1 MSESAYALGR
11 SDEELDRLARQ
22 ARLIEPITRQFFRE
36 AGICAG
42 TRVLDVGSGV
52 GDANF
57 LAAGLVGEGGEVA
70 GVDRAAD
77 ASGGSRAREVSSR
90 CNGATDV
97 RRGPAVTAL
106 ELGRVGVRKVLQR
119 IGIIDESVTRLP
131 TDPAE
136 VVQLLGAP
144 WYEERLIR
152 LAKELGR
159 DPDSVRAESAGY
171 LREMAPSQDERALQ
185 AWGGFSRWLMR
196 AYDVLVDEDQ
206 MAQLRRLDRKA
217 SLAFAFSHRSYLD
230 GMLLPEVIQA
240 NRLRPAL
247 TFGGSNLNFFP
258 LGSWAKRTGTIFIRR
273 QTKDIPV
280 YRFALRAY
288 TAQLVQNHANLT
300 WSIAGGRTRTGNLR
314 PPLFGILRY
323 LADAVDEI
331 DGPQAYLVP
340 TSIVYDQLREVEAM
354 TTEAYGVV
362 KRPEDLRSL
371 VRLARQQGERLGR
384 AYVDFGEPLPLRK
397 RLGELRDE
405 ESGTGTV
412 IERIALDVE
421 HRINRAAPVTPTAV
435 VNLALLGAD
444 RSLSINEVLATVRP
458 LASYIAA
465 RNWAVAGAADLTN
478 RSTIR
483 WTLQQLVASG
493 VLSMYDAGTEAVW
506 GICADQH
513 LVAAFYR
520 NTAIHILVDRG
531 IAETALLAAVES
543 AELSGD
549 DLVLP
554 VTVRDEALR
563 LRELLKFEFLF
574 SARVRF
580 EKELADEM
588 RLIGAVGDTTTSA
601 AADEVRRLL
610 ESADL
615 LLAHLVLRPFL
626 DAYHIVADR
635 LAAYEDESF
644 DEAAFLTDCL
654 QVGKQWEL
662 QRRIASA
669 ESRSMELFKTALR
682 LARHREL
689 VDGFDDPAIA
699 ERRRQFADEI
709 ATATRRVNTI
719 ADLART
725 RGGTSWLSW
734 RR

>member
-1 MSESAYALGR
+1 
-11 SDEELDRLARQ
+11 
-22 ARLIEPITRQFFRE
+22 
-36 AGICAG
+36 
-42 TRVLDVGSGV
+42 
-52 GDANF
+52 
-57 LAAGLVGEGGEVA
+57 
-70 GVDRAAD
+70 
-77 ASGGSRAREVSSR
+77 
-90 CNGATDV
+90 
-97 RRGPAVTAL
+97 
-106 ELGRVGVRKVLQR
+106 VRKVLQR
-119 IGIIDESVTRLP
+119 TGIIDESMTPLS

-144 WYEERLIR
+144 WYEERLTR

-159 DPDSVRAESAGY
+159 DPDSVRAEAAGY
-171 LREMAPSQDERALQ
+171 LREMAPSLDEKALH
-185 AWGGFSRWLMR
+185 AWSGFSRWLMR

-206 MAQLRRLDRKA
+206 IAKLRKLDRKA

-247 TFGGSNLNFFP
+247 TFGGSNMNFFP

-280 YRFALRAY
+280 YRLALRAY

-300 WSIAGGRTRTGNLR
+300 WSIEGGRTRTGKLR
-314 PPLFGILRY
+314 PPVFGILRY
-323 LADAVDEI
+323 IADAVDEI
-331 DGPQAYLVP
+331 DGPEVYLVP
-340 TSIVYDQLREVEAM
+340 TSIVYDQLHEVEAM
-354 TTEAYGVV
+354 TTEAYGAV
-362 KRPEDLRSL
+362 KRPEDFRFL

-397 RLGELRDE
+397 RLQELRAE

-421 HRINRAAPVTPTAV
+421 HRINRATPVTPTAV

-444 RSLSINEVLATVRP
+444 RSLSISEVLATVRP

-483 WTLQQLVASG
+483 WTLHQLVASG
-493 VLSMYDAGTEAVW
+493 VLSVYDAGTEAVW
-506 GICADQH
+506 GIGADQH

-520 NTAIHILVDRG
+520 NTAIHILVDRA
-531 IAETALLAAVES
+531 IAETALLAA
-543 AELSGD
+543 AEVSVDGS
-549 DLVLP
+549 VMP
-554 VTVRDEALR
+554 ATVRDEALR

-574 SARVRF
+574 SARAQF
-580 EKELADEM
+580 EKDLADEV
-588 RLIGAVGDTTTSA
+588 RLIGAVGDTTKSA
-601 AADEVRRLL
+601 AADDVRRLL

-635 LAAYEDESF
+635 LAAYEDDSF
-644 DEAAFLTDCL
+644 DEAAFLTECL

-719 ADLART
+719 ADLARS
-725 RGGTSWLSW
+725 R
-734 RR
+734 